1 MGLLC
6 AIIGVGLAHQN
17 VNLFT
22 QIGFD
27 VLVGLAQE
35 RDSDRRVRQT
45 TARGRGFPPGGD
57 VGCLAAPAPTDPD
70 DLACLHPE
78 CRLTAPCPGAGAE
91 MRRALGQAVFSGM
104 LGITAFG
111 ILLTPV
117 FFGVIQR
124 IAEWRN
130 HQSKDQASPLPMAGV
145 ETTAAAPKAS
155 K

>member
-1 MGLLC
+1 
-6 AIIGVGLAHQN
+6 
-17 VNLFT
+17 
-22 QIGFD
+22 
-27 VLVGLAQE
+27 
-35 RDSDRRVRQT
+35 
-45 TARGRGFPPGGD
+45 
-57 VGCLAAPAPTDPD
+57 
-70 DLACLHPE
+70 
-78 CRLTAPCPGAGAE
+78 